1 MLVRKMGMIYRVKRY
16 AALVTLMYRQPMIK
30 VVEFGVNIFHIC
42 DIFRP
47 FKALYIRVAL
57 L

>member
-1 MLVRKMGMIYRVKRY
+1 MLVLKLGMIYRIRY

-30 VVEFGVNIFHIC
+30 VVEFGVNISHIC
-42 DIFRP
+42 NIFRP
-47 FKALYIRVAL
+47 FKALYVRVAL